1 MDTDDARARQL
12 KSPSTRGGNELAA
25 SKTPKKA
32 QRVLNGRVDKARK
45 SPRST
50 IKKDYMALGD
60 PFVGSAFLN
69 SDGEKIFPLDNSD
82 IEDLFESDKGY
93 DGKYENGQEL
103 EEAV

>member
-1 MDTDDARARQL
+1 MNADDARARQL
-12 KSPSTRGGNELAA
+12 KSPSTRADNELFA
-25 SKTPKKA
+25 SNTPKKA
-32 QRVLNGRVDKARK
+32 QKVLNGRVTKARK

-69 SDGEKIFPLDNSD
+69 SDGEKIFPTDNSD
-82 IEDLFESDKGY
+82 SDDIFESDKGY
-93 DGKYENGQEL
+93 ENGQEM